1 MAIFQENFSPEVRRW
16 RKLLWIGLAG
26 LLVMGAGALGVS
38 KWVEHLGQAGIVEP
52 GAVEHAQTAIVLG
65 AGVWAGGQLSPVLQ
79 DRVDAGIELFQAGKV
94 DTLLMS
100 GDHGYQDYDEVNS
113 MREYA
118 VTHGVPNEKIFMDH
132 AGFNTYDS
140 MARARQV
147 FQVESAVVVTN
158 RFHLARSVFLARQ
171 AGIKAQGVVADRRVY
186 AEADWYEQREFL
198 ARCKA
203 FLNCYLLHP
212 PPALG
217 GPPIPITGD
226 ARLSHDKEFRKR

>member
-1 MAIFQENFSPEVRRW
+1 M
-16 RKLLWIGLAG
+16 WISFAGLVLAG
-26 LLVMGAGALGVS
+26 LGAFGCS
-38 KWVEHLGQAGIVEP
+38 TWVDVKGHEGFVKAQDAD
-52 GAVEHAQTAIVLG
+52 HAQTAIVLG
-65 AGVWAGGQLSPVLQ
+65 AGVYAGGALSAVLR
-79 DRVDAGIELFQAGKV
+79 DRVDCGIELYKLGKV

-100 GDHGYQDYDEVNS
+100 GDHGYKDYDEVNA

-118 VTHGVPNEKIFMDH
+118 VQHGVPNEKIFMDH

-147 FQVESAVVVTN
+147 FEVDSAVVVTN
-158 RFHLARSVFLARQ
+158 RFHLARAIFLARH
-171 AGIKAQGVVADRRVY
+171 AGIKAQGVVADQVAY
-186 AEADWYEQREFL
+186 AEADWYEQREFM

-212 PPALG
+212 PPTLG

-226 ARLSHDKEFRKR
+226 ARLSHD